1 MSQIFQEP
9 VIAIALIG
17 VVALLCQWLAWWV
30 KLPAI
35 LFLLLSGILLGP
47 ALNIVDPDALLG
59 DLLFPFVSLSVAL
72 ILFEGALTL
81 RLEEIR
87 GLERVVRNLVTIGM
101 LSTWLIV
108 AASASWF
115 LGFSWQ
121 MALLFGA
128 IMVVTGPTVI
138 VPMLR
143 TVRPNAK
150 ISNIL
155 RWEGIVIDPIG
166 ALLAV
171 LVFEFILAS
180 SGEAL
185 SQTISAFVLMLTTG
199 IVLGVLSGYLLG
211 ILLRRHW
218 LPEYL
223 HNFATLAMVF
233 AVFALSNTLHEESGL
248 LTVTVMGIWL
258 ANMRGVN
265 IEDILDFKENLS
277 VLLISTL
284 FIILAA
290 RIEFDQLTQLGLGAG
305 LVFLSLQF
313 IARPLKILLSTLGSS
328 LTWRERG
335 LLAWIAPRGIVAA
348 AISALF
354 SLRLEAA
361 GYAQADM
368 LVPLTFLMI
377 VGTVVLQSASARLIA
392 RLLGVAEPSPRGILI
407 VGANQVARAIG
418 KALTEAG
425 FRTVLADTYWD
436 NVRTARMEG
445 LSTYYGNPTSQHA
458 DRHLDL
464 VGIGMLF
471 SLSPQSDL
479 NALATMR
486 FKPEFGKSG
495 VFSLPSKGE
504 AEEGADKASAE
515 RIGRTLFGMDVTYSR
530 LSGLLGDGAEIH
542 STTLTD
548 SFGYDDFLARFGDEA
563 LPLFAITPRENLR
576 VFTAEDSIKPGSGWT
591 LLYLFRTEEEQE
603 PQEAILE
610 SPEPVQA

>member
-1 MSQIFQEP
+1 MSEIFHEP
-9 VIAIALIG
+9 VVAIALIG
-17 VVALLCQWLAWWV
+17 VVAMLCQWLAWWV

-35 LFLLLSGILLGP
+35 LFLLLSGVLLGP
-47 ALNIVDPDALLG
+47 ALNIVDPDTLLG

-101 LSTWLIV
+101 LSTWLII
-108 AASASWF
+108 AASASYF

-121 MALLFGA
+121 LALLFGA

-143 TVRPNAK
+143 TVRPTAK

-185 SQTISAFVLMLTTG
+185 SHTFAAFALMLTTG

-248 LTVTVMGIWL
+248 LTVTVMGMWL

-290 RIEFDQLTQLGLGAG
+290 RIEFDQLTQLGMAAV
-305 LVFLSLQF
+305 LVFLTLQF
-313 IARPLKILLSTLGSS
+313 VARPLKIMLSTWGSS
-328 LTWRERG
+328 LTWRERT

-361 GYAQADM
+361 GYDQADM

-392 RLLGVAEPSPRGILI
+392 RMLGVAEPSPRGILI
-407 VGANQVARAIG
+407 VGANQVARVIG

-458 DRHLDL
+458 DRNLDL

-486 FKPEFGKSG
+486 FKPEFGKMG
-495 VFSLPSKGE
+495 VYSLPSKGE

-530 LSGLLGDGAEIH
+530 LSHLLGEGAEMH
-542 STTLTD
+542 STTLSD
-548 SFGYDDFLARFGDEA
+548 DFSYDDFVARFGDEA
-563 LPLFAITPRENLR
+563 LPLFGITPRENLR
-576 VFTAEDSIKPGSGWT
+576 VFTAEDSIKPGNGWT
-591 LLYLFRTEEEQE
+591 LLYLSKAEEEPETQDAGE
-603 PQEAILE
+603 E
-610 SPEPVQA
+610 SPATVQA

>member
-1 MSQIFQEP
+1 MSQIFHEP

-17 VVALLCQWLAWWV
+17 VVAMLCQWLAWWV

-47 ALNIVDPDALLG
+47 TLNIVDPDTLLG

-115 LGFSWQ
+115 LGFSGQ
-121 MALLFGA
+121 ISLLFGA

-143 TVRPNAK
+143 TVRPTAK

-180 SGEAL
+180 GGEAL
-185 SQTISAFVLMLTTG
+185 SHTFAAFALMLTTG

-248 LTVTVMGIWL
+248 LTVTVMGMWL

-277 VLLISTL
+277 VLLISSL

-290 RIEFDQLTQLGLGAG
+290 RIEFDQFTQLGLAAG
-305 LVFLSLQF
+305 LVFLTLQF
-313 IARPLKILLSTLGSS
+313 IARPLKILLSTWGSS
-328 LTWRERG
+328 LNWRERA

-361 GYAQADM
+361 GYAQADI

-425 FRTVLADTYWD
+425 FRAVLADTYWD

-479 NALATMR
+479 NALATIR

-515 RIGRTLFGMDVTYSR
+515 RTGRTLFGMDVTYAR
-530 LSGLLGDGAEIH
+530 LRSLLGEGAEIH
-542 STTLTD
+542 STTLSD
-548 SFGYDDFLARFGDEA
+548 NFSYDDFIARFGDKA

-576 VFTAEDSIKPGSGWT
+576 VFTEEDSIKPGSGWT
-591 LLYLFRTEEEQE
+591 LLYLSQTEEE
-603 PQEAILE
+603 PSTLEAGE
-610 SPEPVQA
+610 ASPVTSKI

>member
-223 HNFATLAMVF
+223 HNFATLAIVF

>member
-1 MSQIFQEP
+1 MSQIFHEP

-17 VVALLCQWLAWWV
+17 VVAMLCQWLAWWV

-47 ALNIVDPDALLG
+47 TLNIVDPDTLLG

-121 MALLFGA
+121 ISLLFGA

-143 TVRPNAK
+143 TVRPTAK

-180 SGEAL
+180 GGEAL
-185 SQTISAFVLMLTTG
+185 SHTFAAFTLMLTTG

-248 LTVTVMGIWL
+248 LTVTVMGMWL

-290 RIEFDQLTQLGLGAG
+290 RIEFDQLTQLGLAAG
-305 LVFLSLQF
+305 LVFLTLQF
-313 IARPLKILLSTLGSS
+313 IARPLKILLSTWGSS
-328 LTWRERG
+328 LNWRERA

-425 FRTVLADTYWD
+425 FRAVLADTYWN

-479 NALATMR
+479 NALATIR
-486 FKPEFGKSG
+486 FKPEFGKAG

-515 RIGRTLFGMDVTYSR
+515 RTGRTLFGMDVTYTR
-530 LSGLLGDGAEIH
+530 LRSLLGEGAEIH
-542 STTLTD
+542 STTLSD
-548 SFGYDDFLARFGDEA
+548 NFSYDDFIARFGDEA

-576 VFTAEDSIKPGSGWT
+576 VFTEEDSIKPGSDWT
-591 LLYLFRTEEEQE
+591 LLYISQAEEEPATQE
-603 PQEAILE
+603 TDEE
-610 SPEPVQA
+610 SPTPAQA